1 MARLAFLSKEW
12 VEEARKI
19 RAEYR
24 GKAPAVP
31 LSIRMNQVITEVPFG
46 DGIIHAYLDT
56 SSGEFDME
64 TGHLDRP
71 DLTITLDYP
80 TAKAILI
87 EGDAQAA
94 MQAFLG
100 GRVKVDGDVTKLTID
115 HSIDRPDAKVIK
127 AVSGGWPNA
136 DAPSGTSLT
145 SWPEAASRWKI
156 PSTDL

>member
-1 MARLAFLSKEW
+1 MARLAFLSEEW

-100 GRVKVDGDVTKLTID
+100 GRVKVDGDVTKLL
-115 HSIDRPDAKVIK
+115 ALQ
-127 AVSGGWPNA
+127 AGGAINPT
-136 DAPSGTSLT
+136 DPL
-145 SWPEAASRWKI
+145 AAEVYRRLQEI
-156 PSTDL
+156 TE

>member
-100 GRVKVDGDVTKLTID
+100 GRVKVDGDVTKLL
-115 HSIDRPDAKVIK
+115 ALQ
-127 AVSGGWPNA
+127 AGGAINPT
-136 DAPSGTSLT
+136 DPL
-145 SWPEAASRWKI
+145 AAEVYRRLQEI
-156 PSTDL
+156 TE